1 MCFLAVHAWLYN
13 RDIPKSAEMI
23 KETYMKV
30 RTIFCLF
37 PALLLA
43 AAAVSFAE
51 PQKAADTATVKEGIL
66 TAADVGNKL
75 LPEKVFFRGQIASVQ
90 ARNTG
95 GVRYTDGFMVF
106 AGLVDSSGY
115 STGIREKYQAYLI
128 NEVPVEIGGQTLK
141 PGAYGVGF
149 LDGNKF
155 VVMDIGANDVL
166 QAASTKDAE
175 MKRPVPLQFV
185 AGAGAGNYRLYHGR
199 DYVEFHRAK

>member
-1 MCFLAVHAWLYN
+1 
-13 RDIPKSAEMI
+13 
-23 KETYMKV
+23 MKV
-30 RTIFCLF
+30 RKLLCLL
-37 PALLLA
+37 PAILLA
-43 AAAVSFAE
+43 AAAVSVAG
-51 PQKAADTATVKEGIL
+51 PQKAADTAPVKEGIL
-66 TAADVGNKL
+66 TAAEVGNKL
-75 LPEKVFFRGQIASVQ
+75 LPEKVFFRGQTAPVQ

-95 GVRYTDGFMVF
+95 GVRYADGFMVF

-141 PGAYGVGF
+141 PGAYGIGF

-166 QAASTKDAE
+166 QAASTKDSE
-175 MKRPVPLQFV
+175 MKRPVPLQFL